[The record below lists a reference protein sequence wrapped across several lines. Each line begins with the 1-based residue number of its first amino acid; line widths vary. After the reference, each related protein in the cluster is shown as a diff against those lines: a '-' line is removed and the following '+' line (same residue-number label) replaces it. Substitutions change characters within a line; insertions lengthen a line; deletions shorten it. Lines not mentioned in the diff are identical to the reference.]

1 MPQACKICTHA
12 KHSEIN
18 DVLMRGEESL
28 SALARRFGV
37 SQDSLSR
44 HRANHLVKAAV
55 PFPEPQDVKRDG
67 DLVEQV
73 QDLQRK
79 TLEIL
84 KQAEQVGNQR
94 TMLLAVEQSRRNLEL
109 QAKLLGELKSGK
121 TVNILVLPEWLELKG
136 KLMRT
141 LQRYPAALE
150 AVYEAIEG

>member
-1 MPQACKICTHA
+1 MPQACKICTHR
-12 KHSEIN
+12 KHSEIS

-37 SQDSLSR
+37 SEDSLSR
-44 HRANHLVKAAV
+44 HRANHLVKAVV
-55 PFPEPQDVKRDG
+55 PVPEPQEAKRDG
-67 DLVEQV
+67 DLVGQV

-84 KQAEQVGNQR
+84 EQAEQVGNQR

-121 TVNILVLPEWLELKG
+121 TVNILVMPEWLELKE
-136 KLMRT
+136 KLMRA
-141 LQRYPAALE
+141 LQPYPEAIE
-150 AVYEAIEG
+150 AVYEAVEG

>member
-18 DVLMRGEESL
+18 DLLMRGEESL

-37 SQDSLSR
+37 SEDSLSR
-44 HRANHLVKAAV
+44 HRANHLVKAVV
-55 PFPEPQDVKRDG
+55 PVPEPQEAKRDG
-67 DLVEQV
+67 DLVGQV

-84 KQAEQVGNQR
+84 EQAEQVGNQR

-121 TVNILVLPEWLELKG
+121 TVNILVMPEWLELKE
-136 KLMRT
+136 KLMQA
-141 LQRYPAALE
+141 LQPYPEAIE
-150 AVYEAIEG
+150 AVYEAVEG